1 MQLDSI
7 KDYGTI
13 SKILHWLVAI
23 SIISL
28 LAVGFIMTNLDKGP
42 LKSQIYGLH
51 KAFGITILMFAIFRI
66 FWRLIK
72 PKPKLPESYPKW
84 QRISAAAVHG
94 ILYLLTIMIPLSG
107 WVMSVAAN
115 YIPSWFGL
123 FQLRLPISPNKA
135 LAKFANN
142 THELLAWVLLAAL
155 TLHILAA
162 LKEREILRRMLPKS

>member
-1 MQLDSI
+1 MQADTKAS
-7 KDYGTI
+7 YGTI
-13 SKILHWLVAI
+13 SKIFHWLIAI

-28 LAVGFIMTNLDKGP
+28 LAAGFIMTNLDKSP
-42 LKSQIYGLH
+42 LKYQIYGLH
-51 KAFGITILMFAIFRI
+51 KAFGITVLAIAILRI
-66 FWRLIK
+66 IWRIIK
-72 PKPKLPESYPKW
+72 PKPALPEAYPKW

-107 WVMSVAAN
+107 WIMSMAAN
-115 YIPSWFGL
+115 FVPSWFGL